1 MLVVLERKRSI
12 KQKNEDETW
21 NEPMPFNEKI
31 KLCEVHSQLGSWVEP
46 EVTFLSYFH
55 NSFSSIFSSCGAIFN
70 LT

>member
-31 KLCEVHSQLGSWVEP
+31 KLCEVHSQFGSLVES
-46 EVTFLSYFH
+46 EVAFFSPFFIIAFLLFLAPVGQS
-55 NSFSSIFSSCGAIFN
+55 